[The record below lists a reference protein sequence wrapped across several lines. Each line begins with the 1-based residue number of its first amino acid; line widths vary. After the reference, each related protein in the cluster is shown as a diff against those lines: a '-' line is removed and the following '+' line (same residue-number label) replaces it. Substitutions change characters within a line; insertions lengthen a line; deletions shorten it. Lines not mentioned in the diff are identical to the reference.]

1 MEYLMN
7 TQPAVAVQPSA
18 KSFPKLNGYDYIELY
33 VGNAHQAAHFYRT
46 AWGFKPVAYQGLET
60 GVRDRVS
67 IVVEQGQIRLVLTAA
82 QGPDGPIADHVKLHG
97 DGVKDIAFLVDDVEE
112 VFNQVVEA
120 GARPITAPVLLH
132 RDHAIRRATVA
143 AYGDTV
149 HSFIERGDYTGP
161 FLPGYKPA
169 RQYTQTTPIGLKNID
184 HIAVSVT
191 AGALEEFIEFYNRV
205 FGFHQSHQEDV
216 ATEYSAMNSKVVQN
230 KTGTIKF
237 PIIEP
242 ATGRKKSQIEEYLA
256 YYGGAGVQHMALLTE
271 DIVTTVQTLRDNYVE
286 FMQTPGT
293 YYAALEDRIG
303 KIDENLESLRE
314 LSILIDR
321 DDWGYLM
328 QTFTRPLHNRPT
340 LFFEIIQRKNARGFG
355 AGNIKALYEALERE
369 QLQRGNL

>member
-1 MEYLMN
+1 MN
-7 TQPAVAVQPSA
+7 TQAAAADVQPSQA
-18 KSFPKLNGYDYIELY
+18 SFPKLNGYDYIELY

-46 AWGFKPVAYQGLET
+46 AWGFTPVAYAGLET

-67 IVVEQGQIRLVLTAA
+67 IVVEQGRIRLVLTAA

-112 VFNQVVEA
+112 VFNQVVDA
-120 GARPITAPVLLH
+120 GARPVTPPVVLKDG
-132 RDHAIRRATVA
+132 DHAIRKATVA

-149 HSFIERGDYTGP
+149 HSFVERGDYTGP
-161 FLPGYKPA
+161 FLPGYQAA
-169 RQYTQTTPIGLKNID
+169 RAYSPSTSTGLKEID
-184 HIAVSVT
+184 HVAVSAE
-191 AGALEEFIEFYNRV
+191 AGTLEELIEFYRHV

-230 KTGTIKF
+230 HTGTIKF

-242 ATGRKKSQIEEYLA
+242 APGKRKSQIEEYLA
-256 YYGGAGVQHMALLTE
+256 YYGGSGVQHIGLLSE
-271 DIVTTVQTLRDNYVE
+271 DIVASVQTLRDNYVE

-293 YYAALEDRIG
+293 YYDLLEDRIG
-303 KIDENLESLRE
+303 KIEEDVESLRE

-355 AGNIKALYEALERE
+355 AGNIKALFEALERE
-369 QLQRGNL
+369 QLSRGNL

>member
-1 MEYLMN
+1 MEYPMN
-7 TQPAVAVQPSA
+7 TQSAGVQPSA
-18 KSFPKLNGYDYIELY
+18 ESFPKLNGYDYIELY

-46 AWGFKPVAYQGLET
+46 AWGFTPVAYAGLET

-67 IVVEQGQIRLVLTAA
+67 IVLEQGQIRLVLTAA

-120 GARPITAPVLLH
+120 GARPITEPVLLQ
-132 RDHAIRRATVA
+132 DGEHAIRRATAA

-149 HSFIERGDYTGP
+149 HSFVERNGYTGP

-169 RQYTQTTPIGLKNID
+169 RASAQTTPIGLKEID
-184 HIAVSVT
+184 HVAVSVD
-191 AGALEEFIEFYNRV
+191 AGTLDEQIEFYQRV

-242 ATGRKKSQIEEYLA
+242 AQGRKKSQIEEYLM
-256 YYGGAGVQHMALLTE
+256 YYGGAGVQHIALLTE
-271 DIVTTVQTLRDNYVE
+271 DIVTAVQTLRDNYVE

-303 KIDENLESLRE
+303 KIDENLEALRE

-355 AGNIKALYEALERE
+355 AGNIKALFEALERE

>member
-1 MEYLMN
+1 MN
-7 TQPAVAVQPSA
+7 PQSAAGVQPSA
-18 KSFPKLNGYDYIELY
+18 ESFPKLNGYDYLELY

-46 AWGFKPVAYQGLET
+46 AWGFTPVAYAGLET

-67 IVVEQGQIRLVLTAA
+67 IVLEQGQIRLVLTAA

-97 DGVKDIAFLVDDVEE
+97 DGVKDIAFQVDDVEK

-120 GARPITAPVLLH
+120 GARPITAPVVLQ
-132 RDHAIRRATVA
+132 DGDQSIRRATVA

-149 HSFIERGDYTGP
+149 HSFVERGDYTGP

-169 RQYTQTTPIGLKNID
+169 RQYTQTTPIGLMSID

-191 AGALEEFIEFYNRV
+191 AGMLEEFIDYYNRV

-230 KTGTIKF
+230 EAGTIKF

-242 ATGRKKSQIEEYLA
+242 AQGRKKSQIEEYLM
-256 YYGGAGVQHMALLTE
+256 YYGGAGVQHIALLTE
-271 DIVTTVQTLRDNYVE
+271 DIVTAVQTLRDNYVE

-303 KIDENLESLRE
+303 KIDENLEALRE

-355 AGNIKALYEALERE
+355 AGNIKALFEALERE